1 MQDFALETGVPIE
14 VVPDGTV
21 QAVRGEGD
29 FGSMRSRPGYYEIEQ
44 SVYNDDVRLRN
55 ELTHQIPAYLGSRNW
70 LSPVTGNRNAAEW
83 LEYFVQ
89 RGARRQPPSDG
100 LPEGSGPLRRTSL
113 AMSGPLAASNWLPP
127 TECADYFSAAGYG
140 ST

>member
-1 MQDFALETGVPIE
+1 VNCGNDRGATTTGRHRRSLRLPGPQLRAQLNGIMQDFALETGVPIE

-89 RGARRQPPSDG
+89 RGGPP
-100 LPEGSGPLRRTSL
+100 P
-113 AMSGPLAASNWLPP
+113 AA
-127 TECADYFSAAGYG
+127 E
-140 ST
+140 